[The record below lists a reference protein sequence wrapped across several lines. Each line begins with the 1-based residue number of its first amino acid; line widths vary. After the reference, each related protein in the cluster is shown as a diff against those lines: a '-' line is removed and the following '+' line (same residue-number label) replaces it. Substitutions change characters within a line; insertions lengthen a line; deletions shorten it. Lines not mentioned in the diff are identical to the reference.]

1 MKTLLPL
8 VFFTMLL
15 CGCPDTSKLPKV
27 PPQVP
32 EPKLSQL
39 MPGTSG
45 HAQTGFAASQPLA
58 PETA

>member
-8 VFFTMLL
+8 VFFTVLL

-32 EPKLSQL
+32 EPKVSQL
-39 MPGTSG
+39 MPGISN
-45 HAQTGFAASQPLA
+45 HAQASFASSHPLA
-58 PETA
+58 QGLA